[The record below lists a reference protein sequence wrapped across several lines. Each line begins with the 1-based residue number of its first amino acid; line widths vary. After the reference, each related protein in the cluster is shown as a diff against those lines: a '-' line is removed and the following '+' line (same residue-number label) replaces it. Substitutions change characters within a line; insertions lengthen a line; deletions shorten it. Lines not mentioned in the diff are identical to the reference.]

1 MPTDPVCG
9 MHVDEHKAAA
19 TAVYLGKT
27 YFFCSSGCHEAFS
40 REPTKFADPRTTTES
55 KPKG

>member
-19 TAVYLGKT
+19 TAVYQGKS
-27 YFFCSSGCHEAFS
+27 YYFCSSGCHEAFS
-40 REPTKFADPRTTTES
+40 REPAKYAELKPTTE
-55 KPKG
+55 PKAKE

>member
-19 TAVYLGKT
+19 TAVYQGKP
-27 YFFCSSGCHEAFS
+27 YYFCSSGCHESFS
-40 REPTKFADPRTTTES
+40 RDPTRYAEPKTASEP
-55 KPKG
+55 KPKN